1 MATAKSKETGE
12 VTEALCDYYSE
23 KSAGGHIGLII
34 TEHSFIRPEGKAS
47 KGQLSIAKDEDI
59 AGLRKLAAT
68 IQQNQTKVF
77 AQINH
82 AGALAKKEIT
92 GYDSLSASSVVL
104 PKSARNKIVP
114 NEMTQADI
122 GKVIADFAAA
132 ALRAKKAGFDGVEL
146 HAAHGYLLT
155 QFYSPLTNKRQDR
168 YNGHSIEGRIRLH
181 LEIIQAIRVAVGE
194 DYPLALRLGASDYQ
208 DGGTTIEDSM
218 IAAKEFEK
226 AGICL
231 LDISGGFSFYTHP
244 TNKEQGYFSDLTEA
258 IKQQVTIPVLLT
270 GGIVDGITA
279 EKLLREEKADMI
291 GVGRRILK
299 DSDWARQAILRLE
312 K

>member
-114 NEMTQADI
+114 NEMT
-122 GKVIADFAAA
+122 
-132 ALRAKKAGFDGVEL
+132 
-146 HAAHGYLLT
+146 
-155 QFYSPLTNKRQDR
+155 
-168 YNGHSIEGRIRLH
+168 
-181 LEIIQAIRVAVGE
+181 
-194 DYPLALRLGASDYQ
+194 
-208 DGGTTIEDSM
+208 
-218 IAAKEFEK
+218 
-226 AGICL
+226 
-231 LDISGGFSFYTHP
+231 
-244 TNKEQGYFSDLTEA
+244 
-258 IKQQVTIPVLLT
+258 
-270 GGIVDGITA
+270 
-279 EKLLREEKADMI
+279 
-291 GVGRRILK
+291 
-299 DSDWARQAILRLE
+299 
-312 K
+312 